1 GYALAI
7 PAAQLILHLL
17 VVPVPLAFLPFSL
30 SGNFFGTL
38 LACAYVAHHQ
48 PRLRLRISDG
58 FLLLRG
64 GVLLCLVSALT
75 GTLASDFARR
85 ATAEGLTCVY
95 LQWALGD
102 LLRVTATTPCLL
114 LLFARNLHIAA
125 PLPVVASLRERVAWI
140 AAMLLALAGGIAIVH
155 GGSLYPLSVA
165 TLPLALLLWS
175 AARFP
180 PLFTAAAAMAVTVTL
195 GLTVG
200 IGLGGFN

>member
-1 GYALAI
+1 GLYFAGAVIAVLYLRTPSDVTLFWPAAGIGYAMVLRYGLGYALAI

-75 GTLASDFARR
+75 GTLGMYFARM
-85 ATAEGLTCVY
+85 ATAEDLPRVY
-95 LQWALGD
+95 LQW
-102 LLRVTATTPCLL
+102 
-114 LLFARNLHIAA
+114 
-125 PLPVVASLRERVAWI
+125 
-140 AAMLLALAGGIAIVH
+140 
-155 GGSLYPLSVA
+155 
-165 TLPLALLLWS
+165 
-175 AARFP
+175 
-180 PLFTAAAAMAVTVTL
+180 
-195 GLTVG
+195 
-200 IGLGGFN
+200 